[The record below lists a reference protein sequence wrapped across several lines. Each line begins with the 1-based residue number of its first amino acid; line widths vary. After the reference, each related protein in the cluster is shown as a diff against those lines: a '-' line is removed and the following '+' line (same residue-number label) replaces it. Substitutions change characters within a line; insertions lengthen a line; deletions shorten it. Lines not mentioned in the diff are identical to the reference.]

1 MIKLG
6 RNLVLIINIIG
17 CRNVSFTDQNTGN
30 DIIGKTYYYMYE
42 DSNVS
47 GYASDKFFITARID
61 DPFIVGRSYEVVYNR
76 YGKFDFSKVRECV

>member
-1 MIKLG
+1 MINLG

-17 CRNVSFTDQNTGN
+17 CRNVSFTDQKTGN
-30 DIIGKTYYYMYE
+30 DITGKTYYYMYE

-47 GYASDKFFITARID
+47 GYASDKFFIASRID